1 MSLKPAVGSFL
12 FCSFFGVFQA
22 YRAASAAGIDQH
34 KTRKVCFYACCKNV
48 KEKNETVIWSQTFSG
63 LIKLIMKS
71 QPKLCNSRNKVGIR
85 GHLVVVLHQ
94 LDDHPD
100 VVRVVLDGDDPHDV
114 GSILGIRVLAVLVGQ
129 NQTSISLVNLGATKV
144 DRSAPGT

>member
-1 MSLKPAVGSFL
+1 MNYEDISFMEQTPGVEPE
-12 FCSFFGVFQA
+12 SFKL
-22 YRAASAAGIDQH
+22 ASQYL
-34 KTRKVCFYACCKNV
+34 C
-48 KEKNETVIWSQTFSG
+48 
-63 LIKLIMKS
+63 
-71 QPKLCNSRNKVGIR
+71 PKYSY
-85 GHLVVVLHQ
+85 LVVVLHQ

-114 GSILGIRVLAVLVGQ
+114 GSILSIRVLAVLVGQ